1 MPHPRQPERFK
12 ALEDDLKRRVAEGLD
27 PMRGMVEEMLL
38 HVGWQAQCIEERVY
52 HSKRNEPKDILAL
65 ADEVQLFVL
74 HRELAA
80 AFVRISRVHG
90 QLDCI
95 AGKSPLGKNIVDTSA
110 LRLPHD
116 PDAVEIETAG
126 R

>member
-12 ALEDDLKRRVAEGLD
+12 RMEDDLKRRVADGLD

-52 HSKRNEPKDILAL
+52 HPKRKEPKDILAL
-65 ADEVQLFVL
+65 AESDQLYVL
-74 HRELAA
+74 HQALAD
-80 AFVRISRVHG
+80 AFVRIARVHG

-95 AGKSPLGKNIVDTSA
+95 EGKSPLGKNIC
-110 LRLPHD
+110 
-116 PDAVEIETAG
+116 E
-126 R
+126 